1 MSTLAVTPRRRAGR
15 TGSLL
20 AGSFLGAMLLAVV
33 FAGVIFPEGY
43 DAQDVT
49 RRFAEPTWFG
59 PLPLGT
65 DELGRDLLARVLY
78 GGRPALGISAVAAVL
93 ATVLGAA
100 AALGATLGGRP
111 WDGIIGRIADVQL
124 AVPTILIALV
134 VLSFSG
140 SGTIPLIG
148 VLTVGSWVLTF
159 RILRAQLAAV
169 VALPYIEA
177 ARLAGAQGPTLLRRH
192 VLPAAAPLAVVALT
206 LNFSTALVLES
217 SLGYLGLGIA
227 PPRPDWGQIV
237 ASGQAQLAGAWW
249 ISIVPGAFLVAT
261 VVSIQIVG
269 DRIADLLTL
278 PGSQDGTR

>member
-1 MSTLAVTPRRRAGR
+1 MSTLAVTPRRHAGR
-15 TGSLL
+15 TGSLV
-20 AGSFLGAMLLAVV
+20 AGVFLGALVLSVL
-33 FAGVIFPEGY
+33 FAGVLFPGGF

-65 DELGRDLLARVLY
+65 DELGRDMLARVLF
-78 GGRPALGISAVAAVL
+78 GGRPALGISAAAVL
-93 ATVLGAA
+93 ATILGTA

-159 RILRAQLAAV
+159 RILRAQLATV
-169 VALPYIEA
+169 IALPYIEA

-192 VLPAAAPLAVVALT
+192 VLPAAAPLLVVALT

-217 SLGYLGLGIA
+217 SLGYLGLGIQ

>member
-1 MSTLAVTPRRRAGR
+1 MSTLAVTPRRHAGR
-15 TGSLL
+15 TGSLV
-20 AGSFLGAMLLAVV
+20 AGAFLGALVLSVL
-33 FAGVIFPEGY
+33 FAGVLFPGGF

-65 DELGRDLLARVLY
+65 DELGRDMLARVLF
-78 GGRPALGISAVAAVL
+78 GGRPALGISAAAAVL
-93 ATVLGAA
+93 ATILGTA

-159 RILRAQLAAV
+159 RILRAQLATV
-169 VALPYIEA
+169 IALPYIEA

-192 VLPAAAPLAVVALT
+192 VLPAAAPLLVVALT

-217 SLGYLGLGIA
+217 SLGYLGLGIQ

>member
-15 TGSLL
+15 TGSLV
-20 AGSFLGAMLLAVV
+20 AGVFLGAVVLAVV
-33 FAGVIFPEGY
+33 FAGVLFPGGY
-43 DAQDVT
+43 DAQDLT

-65 DELGRDLLARVLY
+65 DELGRDMLARVLY

-93 ATVLGAA
+93 ATVLGTA

-111 WDGIIGRIADVQL
+111 WDGLIGRVADVQL

-159 RILRAQLAAV
+159 RILRAQLATV

-192 VLPAAAPLAVVALT
+192 VLPAAAPLLVVALT

-217 SLGYLGLGIA
+217 SLGYLGLGIQ

-249 ISIVPGAFLVAT
+249 ISLVPGAFLVAT